1 MTSPVHLD
9 HYYNC
14 EVLSANNEAF
24 LIDALRLYN
33 EDLHH
38 WDGWICYA
46 GVDSIRIDAELN
58 VYNAVCKQ
66 KLLANLSH
74 IANTNTSLE
83 LPTAPTKCN
92 KPTCSGCST
101 DLQLTKFDPD
111 YITSD

>member
-1 MTSPVHLD
+1 MTSPVHID

-14 EVLSANNEAF
+14 EVLTATNETF
-24 LIDALRLYN
+24 LVDASRLHN

-46 GVDSIRIDAELN
+46 GVDSICIDSELN

-66 KLLANLSH
+66 TLIGNLSQ
-74 IANTNTSLE
+74 IVSTNTSLE
-83 LPTAPTKCN
+83 LPTTPTKCDN
-92 KPTCSGCST
+92 PKCSACGA
-101 DLQLTKFDPD
+101 DLQLSKFDPD